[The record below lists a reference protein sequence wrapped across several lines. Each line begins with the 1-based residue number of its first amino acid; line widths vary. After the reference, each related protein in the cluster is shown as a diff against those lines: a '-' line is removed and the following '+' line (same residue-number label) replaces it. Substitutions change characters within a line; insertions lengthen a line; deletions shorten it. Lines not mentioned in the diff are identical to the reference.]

1 MGPTGGIPGR
11 TISSS
16 TSPSKGSGKPTGK
29 PGPAAGGLAPADL
42 RNLTNFALTNSNL
55 ISMLYA
61 NPQNQ
66 QALNNQLNQ
75 MWTERQKSQKDREK
89 TLKSM
94 QDSLAKIDGEIHK
107 NRAKTVI
114 DLNKSMRQLLRGG
127 G

>member
-1 MGPTGGIPGR
+1 M
-11 TISSS
+11 
-16 TSPSKGSGKPTGK
+16 
-29 PGPAAGGLAPADL
+29 
-42 RNLTNFALTNSNL
+42 NLSNFALTNSNL

-107 NRAKTVI
+107 NRAKTAI
-114 DLNKSMRQLLRGG
+114 DLNKSMRQLLSGG